1 MGRWSLQSLEVLGSM
16 FGFPVSSE
24 AKQGSAELVDYL
36 KGLLDSYRHRPAD
49 NIGAHLVTLSM
60 QGEISEKDLLAFAQ
74 FLFVAGHETNDALS
88 ARPIWNPRSRPN
100 FVFSHKGAAR
110 AY

>member
-1 MGRWSLQSLEVLGSM
+1 MAEIVTDLWNHVLADHGGDLHEFCNLLPVSVISLILGIPVSRRQDMSRWSLQSLEVLGSM

-49 NIGAHLVTLSM
+49 NRGAPRDPLN
-60 QGEISEKDLLAFAQ
+60 
-74 FLFVAGHETNDALS
+74 AGGD
-88 ARPIWNPRSRPN
+88 
-100 FVFSHKGAAR
+100 K
-110 AY
+110 